1 MLTGDQQALFYNH
14 VDAFWKLTFLDSE
27 ISKVAKLETFL
38 CP

>member
-1 MLTGDQQALFYNH
+1 MLTEDQQALFYNH
-14 VDAFWKLTFLDSE
+14 VDAFWKLTFLNSE

>member
-1 MLTGDQQALFYNH
+1 MLTGDQEALFYNH
-14 VDAFWKLTFLDSE
+14 VDAFWKLTFLNSE